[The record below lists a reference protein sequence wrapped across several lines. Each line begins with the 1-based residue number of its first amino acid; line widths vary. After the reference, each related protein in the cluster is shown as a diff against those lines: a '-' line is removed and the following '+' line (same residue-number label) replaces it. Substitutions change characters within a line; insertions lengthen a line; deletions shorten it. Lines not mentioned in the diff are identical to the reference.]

1 MGGFSF
7 YANYFICINKSR
19 VIRVYVM
26 TLDSAWKCQK
36 IFTHDLPTSGDRC
49 FGASLRGLLGEN
61 GS

>member
-1 MGGFSF
+1 MS
-7 YANYFICINKSR
+7 IC
-19 VIRVYVM
+19 M
-26 TLDSAWKCQK
+26 TLDSSWMCQK